1 LLRAV
6 AETKDYACFDSMPLE
21 VMLQYKWVAFGRR
34 IYIRQCLGAVLDFVL
49 TVVYNMT
56 QTSNRWG
63 ERWIDTLDESGQA
76 SSSERAFAM
85 LTMFGWGWT
94 TFVALRRGV
103 RAWSSMKKRYARRE
117 SVFDTDR
124 VLMLV
129 MSASSIIT
137 NGFVLYARTDSDA
150 VANSAMV
157 VVGARAPG
165 VADGWL
171 TFEAMQFMHALT
183 ILAFTLRL
191 CFFSL
196 RGFLR
201 FGALIHMVF
210 VVVIDIMPFMV
221 LLGFMILGFSL
232 ALSLVTTDMEGSL
245 LSTHGFLS
253 ALSTTV
259 DMGLYAASIQP
270 QVMHEPSVF
279 VLYFPFM
286 LLVQVVLLNLLIAIM
301 TASHNR
307 VGSRSALFAR
317 YQRAQLI
324 VDLEQI
330 ATAQRASADEMGDR
344 IPVHV
349 TLRSAWTRLCHLLED
364 VFTVFEYGAR
374 KDDPRPRW
382 LHVLTPP
389 DEDLFTSTSELS
401 TVEKSVL
408 SLERRLN
415 GFRTDVTASLK
426 TLTAGQQR
434 LLADS
439 GGGQPVMDE

>member
-1 LLRAV
+1 
-6 AETKDYACFDSMPLE
+6 
-21 VMLQYKWVAFGRR
+21 
-34 IYIRQCLGAVLDFVL
+34 VL
-49 TVVYNMT
+49 
-56 QTSNRWG
+56 
-63 ERWIDTLDESGQA
+63 
-76 SSSERAFAM
+76 
-85 LTMFGWGWT
+85 
-94 TFVALRRGV
+94 
-103 RAWSSMKKRYARRE
+103 
-117 SVFDTDR
+117 
-124 VLMLV
+124 
-129 MSASSIIT
+129 
-137 NGFVLYARTDSDA
+137 
-150 VANSAMV
+150 
-157 VVGARAPG
+157 P
-165 VADGWL
+165 L
-171 TFEAMQFMHALT
+171 TFLNLYHA
-183 ILAFTLRL
+183 F
-191 CFFSL
+191 
-196 RGFLR
+196 
-201 FGALIHMVF
+201 
-210 VVVIDIMPFMV
+210 
-221 LLGFMILGFSL
+221 
-232 ALSLVTTDMEGSL
+232 
-245 LSTHGFLS
+245 
-253 ALSTTV
+253 
-259 DMGLYAASIQP
+259 
-270 QVMHEPSVF
+270 
-279 VLYFPFM
+279 
-286 LLVQVVLLNLLIAIM
+286 LLVAPRQLIAIM